1 MSFCAQRT
9 GERPISA
16 SSALAGSPLA
26 VNLHRITVYRAS
38 RASDGGRDG
47 GKPRKGEDKGECILH
62 GERDSGPS
70 AGDGGG
76 IGLKL
81 DGAAQDE
88 PHAPII
94 ALRANRKG
102 GRGMHPTIYC
112 QTY

>member
-1 MSFCAQRT
+1 M
-9 GERPISA
+9 
-16 SSALAGSPLA
+16 AGSP
-26 VNLHRITVYRAS
+26 VRA
-38 RASDGGRDG
+38 RTKASAFFMASA
-47 GKPRKGEDKGECILH
+47 IA
-62 GERDSGPS
+62 GP
-70 AGDGGG
+70 ALVTGGG